1 MTIHLP
7 EPDFLD
13 RFLKLLG
20 KKRGVKIPAETY
32 EKFGPY
38 VYAKAQKESFW
49 SALIR
54 PKGKGPPPGYV
65 YLDELYLNI
74 RDNSKGEY

>member
-7 EPDFLD
+7 EPDFFD
-13 RFLKLLG
+13 RFLKLFG
-20 KKRGVKIPAETY
+20 KKRGVKIPTEAY

-54 PKGKGPPPGYV
+54 PKNGELPEGYI
-65 YLDELYLNI
+65 YPKHNEND
-74 RDNSKGEY
+74 